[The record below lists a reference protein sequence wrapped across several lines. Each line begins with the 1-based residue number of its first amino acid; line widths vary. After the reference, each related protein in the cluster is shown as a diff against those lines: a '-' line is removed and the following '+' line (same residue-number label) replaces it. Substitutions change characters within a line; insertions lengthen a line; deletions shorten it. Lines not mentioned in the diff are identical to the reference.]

1 MLSSELGMR
10 PFIFYKTY
18 KTEQLQDCCRD
29 LCWHMEQTF
38 EKKKCCYY
46 LLLSLASQISFCDFF
61 HLKSHPSYCIT
72 LFFSTLLHV
81 SGSHYCYWNLQKYI
95 LKILVPFCF
104 LWMQTNMTS
113 RRRNRLDDSKCVQSQ
128 LCLTLKILTN
138 HL

>member
-10 PFIFYKTY
+10 PFNFYKTY
-18 KTEQLQDCCRD
+18 RLNSYKTVVKTYVGVRNGHLKRRNVVTIFYYR
-29 LCWHMEQTF
+29 WHH
-38 EKKKCCYY
+38 K
-46 LLLSLASQISFCDFF
+46 LASVTFFISKII
-61 HLKSHPSYCIT
+61 HVIVT

-81 SGSHYCYWNLQKYI
+81 SDSHYCYWNLQKYI

-104 LWMQTNMTS
+104 LWMQTNMTL
-113 RRRNRLDDSKCVQSQ
+113 RRRNRSDDSKCVQSQ